1 MTSSSQ
7 FLNSSAP
14 VGSLTTQFSLSTP
27 ALVKSNGDYYIRT
40 GEILGNIPPD
50 TIAEIAS
57 KNADYLAP
65 IGKSSQLIGTAKQK
79 NTSLTYGNGT
89 YVRSSNNGLI
99 YSTDGISW
107 GLADLTGGAYYL
119 SNYTE
124 AVPLSNVVF
133 GNGVFITI
141 MKTDSQN
148 GGTGRVSSG
157 RFNIAS
163 STDGINWTQNRGQ
176 IAIGST
182 SYVSDNTDITYA
194 TLSFDGTT
202 FFLCATIYSNSYGGY
217 NHFILSSTNGLT
229 WKTSNVN
236 GSINPASSTSSYP
249 YIVVKS
255 TGSLWVA
262 FPSYNTSATPSY
274 YTSVDGYTWTSRTN
288 TLTNTYGAQSLK
300 FLSGLFVLV
309 TGLNSTTQALYT
321 STDGIT
327 WTGRTTVNGT
337 LSVSCYL
344 YDIAYG
350 AGLYVAV
357 GLGGTVNTSIDG
369 ITWTLRTA
377 GLTSAD
383 TFVSIEYDATLSR
396 FIALTSRTTTGKGIK
411 VSTDGIT
418 WADPTVGSYY
428 GGNSYGNPD
437 NTTSKLLAKLNGKW
451 FACAGAGGENLISST
466 DGLTWTTVLNAS
478 NTFNF
483 TYNASAS
490 IKRGANYNT
499 LFKLNDSMFALTS
512 CGGIIGAPL
521 STERWSQRIA
531 STTSYSSM
539 AYGMGLYVT
548 VGAGGVIVTSPDGFT
563 WTSRTSGTS
572 TALTSI
578 AFSGNEFIAM
588 GSSVMLRSTDAIT
601 WTNVSATGALQGA
614 SGSDNYPTY
623 GYLCYSAGCFH
634 TMYGSYWFRSP
645 NGLPGTWETIA
656 LGANP
661 SSMIPTS
668 YGVAF
673 SSTNNISATAGY
685 SSGTTLIYGGGG
697 MSTSIYL
704 SVFEIAGVTVAY
716 GNNNYPNGFTNQYT
730 AVLFNKIDSKN
741 ISNPR
746 FDTKLTW
753 IGKYFDELWSTG
765 SAIYQ
770 YGSYGGEPIVSASG
784 NSVVIVDSNRPN
796 SMGFMQ
802 GQGAIYFTDTT
813 GVSPALYNCSAI
825 VDTGISVWS
834 CNAGATGALAKTTK
848 GVCAYMSRVNPSYTG
863 ASGARIGPLTD
874 ANTISFAPGGTAN
887 NSYLHSQTNSYIKI
901 T

>member
-14 VGSLTTQFSLSTP
+14 IGSLTTQFSLSTP

-40 GEILGNIPPD
+40 GEILANIPSD

-65 IGKSSQLIGTAKQK
+65 IGKTSQLIGTAKQK
-79 NTSLTYGNGT
+79 YTSLAYGNGT
-89 YVRSSNNGLI
+89 YVRSSTNGLI
-99 YSTDGISW
+99 YSTDGVSW

-119 SNYTE
+119 SNN
-124 AVPLSNVVF
+124 ADVAPLSNVVF

-141 MKTDSQN
+141 MKTDSTN
-148 GGTGRVSSG
+148 GGTGKVSSG
-157 RFNIAS
+157 KFNIAS

-176 IAIGST
+176 AVPGSI
-182 SYVSDNTDITYA
+182 SYISDNTDITYA

-202 FFLCATIYSNSYGGY
+202 FFLCVTIYSSSYGGY
-217 NHFILSSTNGLT
+217 NHFILSSTNGLA

-236 GSINPASSTSSYP
+236 GSVSTSGYSSSYP

-262 FPSYNTSATPSY
+262 FPSYNTSATPTY

-337 LSVSCYL
+337 LSVNCFL

-357 GLGGTVNTSIDG
+357 GYGGTVNTSVDG

-396 FIALTSRTTTGKGIK
+396 FIALTSRSTTDKGIK

-418 WADPTVGSYY
+418 WADPTVGSFY
-428 GGNSYGNPD
+428 GGNSYGVVD
-437 NTTSKLLAKLNGKW
+437 NTTSKVLAKLNGKW

-466 DGLTWTTVLNAS
+466 DGLTWTTVLNVS

-483 TYNASAS
+483 TYNARATS
-490 IKRGANYNT
+490 KRGANNNT

-539 AYGMGLYVT
+539 EYGMGLYVT
-548 VGAGGVIVTSPDGFT
+548 VGTGGVIVTSPDGFT

-578 AFSGNEFIAM
+578 AFSGTEFIAM
-588 GSSVMLRSTDAIT
+588 GGGTVMLRSTDGIT

-614 SGSDNYPTY
+614 SGSDSYPMN

-634 TMYGSYWFRSP
+634 ILYSSYWFKSP
-645 NGLPGTWETIA
+645 NGLPGTWETIP
-656 LGANP
+656 LGFTSA
-661 SSMIPTS
+661 SMIPTS

-673 SSTNNISATAGY
+673 SSSTNTSAAGY
-685 SSGTTLIYGGGG
+685 SSGTILVYPGSG
-697 MSTSIYL
+697 MSPSVYL

-716 GNNNYPNGFTNQYT
+716 ANNNYTNSYTNQYT

-741 ISNPR
+741 ISNPL
-746 FDTKLTW
+746 FGTKLSW
-753 IGKYFDELWSTG
+753 IGRNFDELWNTG

-770 YGSYGGEPIVSASG
+770 YGSYGGEPIVSTSG
-784 NSVVIVDSNRPN
+784 NSVVIVDANRPN

-813 GVSPALYNCSAI
+813 GVSATLYSFSNI

-834 CNAGATGALAKTTK
+834 CSAYGLAKTTK

-863 ASGARIGPLTD
+863 ATGAKIGPYTD

-887 NSYLHSQTNSYIKI
+887 NTYLHSQTNSYIKI